1 MSDLSRKIFSLNAA
15 AEYSGY
21 SRAVVEYWLDSGL
34 LPFEEVPTPGQKNR
48 CRRIRKADLDAFL
61 EGHLKKNHAPARPKL
76 KTESLILLDR

>member
-1 MSDLSRKIFSLNAA
+1 MIDLSRKIFSLNSAA
-15 AEYSGY
+15 KYSGY

-61 EGHLKKNHAPARPKL
+61 EGHLKRNRVTASSRQ